1 MTQTLYGTGTFA
13 GMPQR
18 FDFAFSR
25 LGGWTLKIDGT
36 QSLEFWQ
43 SCCANRTSAIEF
55 VGELPEF
62 LLIRIPSCCPIA
74 VREFIAI
81 QPPEWGF
88 PFQIIKPYYA
98 ENSLW
103 AYLSRIV
110 MGYLLYFSI
119 KNYRLK
125 IDWRRSA

>member
-13 GMPQR
+13 GVAQR

-25 LGGWTLKIDGT
+25 LGGWTLKIEGV
-36 QSLEFWQ
+36 QSLEFWR
-43 SCCANRTSAIEF
+43 SCCTKDSLIEF

-62 LLIRIPSCCPIA
+62 LLIHIPNCFPIA
-74 VREFIAI
+74 VGEFIAI

-103 AYLSRIV
+103 AYLSRII
-110 MGYLLYFSI
+110 MGYLPYFSI

>member
-1 MTQTLYGTGTFA
+1 MSQILHGTGTFTGVA
-13 GMPQR
+13 QR

-25 LGGWTLKIDGT
+25 LGGWTLKIDGI

-43 SCCANRTSAIEF
+43 SCCANRTSAVEF

-62 LLIRIPSCCPIA
+62 LLIRIPNCFPIG
-74 VREFIAI
+74 VGEFIAI
-81 QPPEWGF
+81 QPPEWGV

-98 ENSLW
+98 EDSLW
-103 AYLSRIV
+103 AYFSRIIT
-110 MGYLLYFSI
+110 GYLPYFSV